1 MLGKIKMD
9 IGKDAMTAYMYIIP
23 GGEVEITESY
33 LREELEK
40 RGIKS
45 GINEE
50 VLHEIVNV
58 GSPEKDYLVASGT
71 PPVKGRDGRYELF
84 FERRVDE
91 GAPTIRAD
99 GSVDYSPVI
108 HMVKK
113 GDKVAE
119 YHPPMQGTMGYTIF
133 DAVVAPAPSKEGI
146 PLKCINVERRGNE
159 YIAQKDGRI
168 SLKGNKLEVKEYLL
182 IDGNAG
188 YSLGNINF
196 NGDIH
201 IQGDILTDVKVTA
214 GGSIEV
220 DGVVEGAKVVA
231 GKNIL
236 VRHGIHGKGKAIIHA
251 GKNLTSNFVE
261 EAKEVRVGKDIL
273 VDYMI
278 NTDASAGGKI
288 QATGKTGAL
297 IGGKI
302 QAEEMIDVIRI
313 GNDKGVKT
321 QIIIRS
327 DDPEKKQ
334 QGGVIVR
341 GRAYPGTSGE
351 IYGSKME
358 NMAMTSG
365 EIHFTEYGAE
375 KCELGTFRRKR
386 TAELKNSRQKNGK
399 KLILLVDDD
408 PVVLK
413 TEYSYLCSDYQVV
426 AVSSAQ
432 DALIFLKKRL
442 PDLILLDYMM
452 PKMNGRQLL
461 EVIRKSQNSQCAA
474 TPVFFVT
481 SVTSKKTR
489 DECLQLYPQGYLIKP
504 VGKEELLGIVEG
516 FFAKDQES

>member
-1 MLGKIKMD
+1 MVGRIKID
-9 IGKDAMTAYMYIIP
+9 IAKDAMSVRMYIVP
-23 GGEVEITESY
+23 EGETEITESY
-33 LREELEK
+33 LREELDK

-45 GINEE
+45 GIHED
-50 VLHEIVNV
+50 VLQEIVKEGNLD
-58 GSPEKDYLVASGT
+58 KDYLIASGE
-71 PPVKGRDGRYELF
+71 PPVKGKDGRYELF
-84 FERRVDE
+84 FERERDE

-113 GDKVAE
+113 GDKVAA
-119 YHPPMQGTMGYTIF
+119 YHPAKQGTMGYTVF
-133 DAVVAPAPSKEGI
+133 DAAVAPAPSKEAI
-146 PLKCINVERRGNE
+146 QLKCINVEQRGNE
-159 YIAQKDGRI
+159 FFAQTDGRI

-201 IQGDILTDVKVTA
+201 IKGDILTDVEVTA

-236 VRHGIHGKGKAIIHA
+236 VRHGIHGKGKAVIHA
-251 GKNLTSNFVE
+251 GKSLTSNFVE
-261 EAKEVRVGKDIL
+261 EAKEVKVGKDIL

-278 NTDASAGGKI
+278 NTNASAGGKI
-288 QATGKTGAL
+288 QATGKTGCL

-302 QAEEMIDVIRI
+302 EAEETIDAMRI
-313 GNDKGVKT
+313 GNDKGAKT
-321 QIIIRS
+321 QISVRTT
-327 DDPEKKQ
+327 DPEKKR
-334 QGGVIVR
+334 QGGIIVR
-341 GRAYPGTSGE
+341 GKAFPGTSAE
-351 IYGSKME
+351 VYGNKIE
-358 NMAMTSG
+358 NMAMTCG
-365 EIHFTEYGAE
+365 EIHFTEFGLE
-375 KCELGTFRRKR
+375 KCELGTFRRKKA
-386 TAELKNSRQKNGK
+386 AEKRAAERKEK
-399 KLILLVDDD
+399 ALILLVDDD

-413 TEYSYLCSDYQVV
+413 TEYAYLCNDYKVV

-432 DALIFLKKRL
+432 DALVFLRKKL

-461 EVIRKSQNSQCAA
+461 EVIRKSQNPQCAA

-489 DECLQLYPQGYLIKP
+489 EECLMLYPQGYLIKP
-504 VGKEELLGIVEG
+504 VGKEDLLRIIGE
-516 FFAKDQES
+516 FFEKNQE